1 MINKIINIYNKYR
14 EVINY
19 LIFGFLTTVISLL
32 VYYILVFTIIN
43 PHNPILLQVANI
55 ISWIVGVIFAY
66 VTNRRYVFNSKNQ
79 NKVKEASKFI
89 IARIITLI
97 MDMLIMF
104 IGVTIL
110 KYNDK
115 IIKIISQILVIV
127 SNYLFSKIIVF
138 KKG

>member
-1 MINKIINIYNKYR
+1 MIKKIINIYNKYR

-32 VYYILVFTIIN
+32 VYYILVFTIID
-43 PHNPILLQVANI
+43 PHNPILLQIANI

-79 NKVKEASKFI
+79 NKVKEASKFV

>member
-1 MINKIINIYNKYR
+1 MIKKIINIYNKYR

-32 VYYILVFTIIN
+32 VYYILVFTIID

-79 NKVKEASKFI
+79 NKVKEASKFV

>member
-1 MINKIINIYNKYR
+1 MIKKIINIYNKYR

-32 VYYILVFTIIN
+32 VYYILVFTIID

-79 NKVKEASKFI
+79 NKVKEASKFV

-127 SNYLFSKIIVF
+127 SNYLFSKILVF